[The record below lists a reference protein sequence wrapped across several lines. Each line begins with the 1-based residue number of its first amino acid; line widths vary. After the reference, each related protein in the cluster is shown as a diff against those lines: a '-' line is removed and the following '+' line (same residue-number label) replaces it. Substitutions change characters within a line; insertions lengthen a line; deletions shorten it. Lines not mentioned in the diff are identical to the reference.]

1 MTNPTE
7 HNDTI
12 VAPATADGG
21 AMCVIRM
28 SGDRAIE
35 ICDMLF
41 RGRRPL
47 AEAKSHTLHY
57 GQIVDR
63 SGDAVDDA
71 VVAIFRAP
79 HSYTGDDTVEIS
91 AHGSH
96 YIVSEIIR
104 LLIASGA
111 RMAHAGEFTSRA
123 FLAGRLDLSQAEA
136 VADIIASDS
145 RWSHAVASTQMR
157 GGYSDM
163 LRQLRDKLLHLTSLL
178 ELELDF
184 SEEDVEFADRSE
196 LRSILL
202 DVQHQTNALTASFA
216 LGNALKEGV
225 GVAIVGRPNTGKS
238 TLLNR
243 LAGDD
248 RAMVSDIAGTTRDT
262 IEATANIDGVMFR
275 FIDTAGLHATDDRLE
290 QMGIAR
296 THDAIAKARIVLHLV
311 TPDDPKEEPLA
322 VAPSQRYIRVVNKID
337 LQHDATTATE
347 ENRPDDGATTTETK
361 PLAVAGGVAEGSH
374 STNGATTSGI
384 EAGGFAGAE
393 QEQITLHISAKYD
406 IGIDALRRQL
416 RSTVAT
422 DNIARG
428 TVVVS
433 NLRHYEALTRAGE
446 SLSRA
451 LTALDN
457 GLPADLLSEDI
468 RQVLHALGEI
478 TGEITSDDILASIF
492 SKFCIGK

>member
-1 MTNPTE
+1 MTTIPE

-21 AMCVIRM
+21 AMCVIRI
-28 SGDRAIE
+28 SGDSAIE
-35 ICDMLF
+35 ICDTMF
-41 RGRRPL
+41 RGRRQL
-47 AEAKSHTLHY
+47 AEAKTHTLHY
-57 GQIVDR
+57 GEIVDR
-63 SGDAVDDA
+63 SGCAVDD
-71 VVAIFRAP
+71 VVAAVFRAP

-96 YIVSEIIR
+96 YIVSRIIR
-104 LLIASGA
+104 LAISAGA
-111 RMAHAGEFTSRA
+111 RMARAGEFTSRA

-145 RWSHAVASTQMR
+145 QWSHAVAATQMR

-163 LRQLRDKLLHLTSLL
+163 LRQLRDKLLRLTSLL

-196 LRSILL
+196 LRDILV
-202 DVQHQTNALTASFA
+202 DVQHHTRNLTGSFA

-225 GVAIVGRPNTGKS
+225 GVAIVGRPNAGKS

-262 IEATANIDGVMFR
+262 IEATANIDGVVFR
-275 FIDTAGLHATDDRLE
+275 FIDTAGLRITDDRLE
-290 QMGIAR
+290 QMGMER
-296 THDAIAKARIVLHLV
+296 TRNTISKARIILHLT
-311 TPDDPKEEPLA
+311 TPDDPSEEPIS
-322 VAPSQRYIRVVNKID
+322 VAPSQQYIRLINKID
-337 LQHDATTATE
+337 LQAGTADESRSDDNFTPPVCNRYDNDPATPTYDNSTDTAVPTQCVM
-347 ENRPDDGATTTETK
+347 R
-361 PLAVAGGVAEGSH
+361 
-374 STNGATTSGI
+374 
-384 EAGGFAGAE
+384 
-393 QEQITLHISAKYD
+393 ISAKCD

-416 RSTVAT
+416 RSTIAT
-422 DNIARG
+422 DNVANGSI
-428 TVVVS
+428 VVS
-433 NLRHYEALTRAGE
+433 NLRHYEALTRADE

-451 LTALDN
+451 LDALDN

-478 TGEITSDDILASIF
+478 TGEITTDDILTSIF

>member
-1 MTNPTE
+1 MTTLTE

-12 VAPATADGG
+12 VAPATAEGG
-21 AMCVIRM
+21 AMCVIRI
-28 SGDRAIE
+28 SGDRAVE
-35 ICDMLF
+35 ICDTLF

-47 AEAKSHTLHY
+47 SEAKTHTLHY
-57 GQIVDR
+57 GEVVDR
-63 SGDAVDDA
+63 DGHTIDD
-71 VVAIFRAP
+71 VVAAVFRSP

-91 AHGSH
+91 AHGSR

-104 LLIASGA
+104 LAIAAGA
-111 RMAHAGEFTSRA
+111 RMARAGEFTSRA

-184 SEEDVEFADRSE
+184 SEEDVEFADRKE
-196 LRSILL
+196 LRDILC
-202 DVQHQTNALTASFA
+202 DVQRHTRDLAGSFA

-225 GVAIVGRPNTGKS
+225 GVAIVGRPNAGKS

-262 IEATANIDGVMFR
+262 IEATANIDGVVFR
-275 FIDTAGLHATDDRLE
+275 FIDTAGLRITDDRLE
-290 QMGIAR
+290 QMGIER
-296 THDAIAKARIVLHLV
+296 TRDAIAKARIVLHLI
-311 TPDDPKEEPLA
+311 TPDDPAEEIIST
-322 VAPSQRYIRVVNKID
+322 APSQKYIRLINKID
-337 LQHDATTATE
+337 LCSDADAPATNNE
-347 ENRPDDGATTTETK
+347 RTGDSPVSSAAESDHSRAEASPAKNADRGADN
-361 PLAVAGGVAEGSH
+361 AAH
-374 STNGATTSGI
+374 STMR
-384 EAGGFAGAE
+384 
-393 QEQITLHISAKYD
+393 ISAKYD
-406 IGIDALRRQL
+406 IGIDDLRRLL

-422 DNIARG
+422 DHVAVGSI
-428 TVVVS
+428 VVS
-433 NLRHYEALTRAGE
+433 NLRHYEALTRADA
-446 SLSRA
+446 SLTRA
-451 LTALDN
+451 LDALDN

-478 TGEITSDDILASIF
+478 TGEITTDDILASIF

>member
-1 MTNPTE
+1 MTTMSE

-12 VAPATADGG
+12 VAPATAEGG
-21 AMCVIRM
+21 AMCVVRI
-28 SGDRAIE
+28 SGSRAIE
-35 ICDMLF
+35 ICDSLF

-47 AEAKSHTLHY
+47 AEARSHTLHY
-57 GQIVDR
+57 GEIVD
-63 SGDAVDDA
+63 SGGGTVDD
-71 VVAIFRAP
+71 VVAAVFRAP

-91 AHGSH
+91 AHGSR

-104 LLIASGA
+104 LSIASGA
-111 RMAHAGEFTSRA
+111 RMARAGEFTSRA

-157 GGYSDM
+157 GGYSEM
-163 LRQLRDKLLHLTSLL
+163 LGRLRDKLLHLTSLL

-184 SEEDVEFADRSE
+184 SEEDVEFADRKE
-196 LRSILL
+196 LRDILL
-202 DVQHQTNALTASFA
+202 DVQHHTHRLTASFA

-225 GVAIVGRPNTGKS
+225 GVAIVGRPNAGKS

-262 IEATANIDGVMFR
+262 IEATANIDGVLFR
-275 FIDTAGLHATDDRLE
+275 FIDTAGLRPTDDRLE

-296 THDAIAKARIVLHLV
+296 TRDAMAKARIILHLV
-311 TPDDPKEEPLA
+311 TPDDMAEEESVTVSA
-322 VAPSQRYIRVVNKID
+322 CQTYIRLINKID
-337 LQHDATTATE
+337 LQPCTAAESAGVQTPCDSADSTSAACNTSADTASTSDEANDDAAATAPI
-347 ENRPDDGATTTETK
+347 R
-361 PLAVAGGVAEGSH
+361 
-374 STNGATTSGI
+374 
-384 EAGGFAGAE
+384 
-393 QEQITLHISAKYD
+393 TLRISAKCD
-406 IGIDALRRQL
+406 IGIDALRRLL

-422 DNIARG
+422 DQIANG
-428 TVVVS
+428 SIVVS
-433 NLRHYEALTRAGE
+433 NMRHYEALVRADESLTRA
-446 SLSRA
+446 LA
-451 LTALDN
+451 ALDN
-457 GLPADLLSEDI
+457 GLPADLLGEDI